1 MNIFLCVQSV
11 FMHLHPC
18 SFRWYSLS
26 TFCSTIDAFSLPVSE
41 IPSDCCCG
49 PPGGALQCFLLLY
62 HLIWLKHKADNS
74 LVCVKV
80 SIKMASDSSQLSY
93 YPLSLSRKKPKP
105 RRARFKR
112 CQLLCDSS
120 RLRNIRG
127 ERSPCFGMSA
137 GRLWLPD
144 RLPWDV
150 KTSLSSTLCEYG
162 KHTPFHLKLCGSTE
176 FPWSHCDRPN
186 YTAYLRGMYFF
197 SQLQYVSNL
206 NVEKPAA

>member
-1 MNIFLCVQSV
+1 MHECSVQ
-11 FMHLHPC
+11 FPHHEYIP
-18 SFRWYSLS
+18 LS
-26 TFCSTIDAFSLPVSE
+26 TVCVCASPPMFVPLVQFTHFCATIDAFSLPVSE

-49 PPGGALQCFLLLY
+49 PPGGALQCFLLLH
-62 HLIWLKHKADNS
+62 HLILLKHKADNS
-74 LVCVKV
+74 PVCVKV

-127 ERSPCFGMSA
+127 EWSPCFGMSA

-144 RLPWDV
+144 RLP
-150 KTSLSSTLCEYG
+150 
-162 KHTPFHLKLCGSTE
+162 
-176 FPWSHCDRPN
+176 
-186 YTAYLRGMYFF
+186 
-197 SQLQYVSNL
+197 
-206 NVEKPAA
+206 